1 MSYYKNIKSISY
13 LLITCLMLSLLS
25 GSLYA
30 RDTAPDPLELQKEE
44 YLLKQRLKPLLIDVL
59 KDEYVALSI
68 NIIYV
73 LQHEPIVSQKA
84 QIRRLKLPGFGTQV
98 SITNGP
104 NGISGYIDRFVRY
117 RALNLMVASRLS
129 PSLEQSLSRMLKER
143 EDLNLGGKDTFK
155 IHVVADEEEVEL
167 PAKET
172 LKEAV
177 KKDEE
182 KKKKKEVDKLIDDI
196 DKKREEKKERFAK
209 IFPDSKKPAEPVDPK
224 QEAESTKHLILSRE
238 AFYKNDL
245 NTALNEVIAAIDV
258 NPYSSKSYEMLGSIY
273 FRLKWNKLA
282 LENWEKAF
290 ALDPE
295 NEKLS
300 KYIARVK
307 KEK

>member
-1 MSYYKNIKSISY
+1 MIHKRIIKSINY
-13 LLITCLMLSLLS
+13 LLITSAIFVFIGGNLS
-25 GSLYA
+25 A

-44 YLLKQRLKPLLIDVL
+44 YLLKQRLKPILIDVL

-68 NIIYV
+68 NVIYV

-84 QIRRLKLPGFGTQV
+84 HIKRLKLPGFGTQV
-98 SITNGP
+98 TITNGP
-104 NGISGYIDRFVRY
+104 NDISGYIDRYVRY

-129 PSLEQSLSRMLKER
+129 PSLEQSLSRMLKEK
-143 EDLNLGGKDTFK
+143 EDLNLGGKDTFH
-155 IHVVADEEEVEL
+155 IHVVAEEEEKGI
-167 PAKET
+167 PTDTT

-209 IFPDSKKPAEPVDPK
+209 LFPDSKKPAEPVDPRK
-224 QEAESTKHLILSRE
+224 EAESTKHLILSRE

-245 NTALNEVIAAIDV
+245 NTALNEVIAAIDI

-282 LENWEKAF
+282 LENWEKAL
-290 ALDPE
+290 ALDPD